1 MSVTVNQEIVI
12 NLVSKE
18 ALMAHVIIT
27 CDVCDKKIREL
38 WKHTETPTRF
48 SGRVLCDNCEKIEA
62 RKCANR
68 IQGELESLNANL
80 KPLFELY
87 QNGGPEGDQSD
98 EGFNQ
103 LAEYAAGVE
112 ILKTTKLILSGG
124 GPASWLEVTTDEEG
138 ITRKVLFVFEDWFD
152 HAEINV
158 KAGTQAWKFAEFMVE
173 AH

>member
-1 MSVTVNQEIVI
+1 MSLKVNQEKLYNPENV
-12 NLVSKE
+12 LVTSS
-18 ALMAHVIIT
+18 HVVVFCYY
-27 CDVCDKKIREL
+27 CDREVSEI
-38 WKHTETPTRF
+38 WFGSERTQKF
-48 SGRVLCDNCEKIEA
+48 SGRVLCNSCEEKEA
-62 RKCANR
+62 AKCANR
-68 IQGELESLNANL
+68 IQGELESLNSNL

-138 ITRKVLFVFEDWFD
+138 IIRKVLFVFEDWYD

>member
-1 MSVTVNQEIVI
+1 MNS
-12 NLVSKE
+12 
-18 ALMAHVIIT
+18 
-27 CDVCDKKIREL
+27 
-38 WKHTETPTRF
+38 
-48 SGRVLCDNCEKIEA
+48 
-62 RKCANR
+62 
-68 IQGELESLNANL
+68 NL